1 MTGLPTR
8 TAIITGGAKR
18 IGGAITRALAADGW
32 YVLIHCNQSRAEAEA
47 IGTTSTE
54 NERGTPQN
62 ASRVGVVSSTRS
74 ISPKQQRNVK
84 TTRPRHTSGAA
95 AEQNGGEFR
104 QSASGAGSGRSR
116 TPGPPC

>member
-47 IGTTSTE
+47 LATE
-54 NERGTPQN
+54 LGN
-62 ASRVGVVSSTRS
+62 ARVVAADLAN
-74 ISPKQQRNVK
+74 P
-84 TTRPRHTSGAA
+84 AA
-95 AEQNGGEFR
+95 ADIIM
-104 QSASGAGSGRSR
+104 AACAGL
-116 TPGPPC
+116 PPVPHWPSPAAKCPTSSWAPQWCPPTRVTRG